1 MEFNHYS
8 VLLNETIDN
17 LNIKPDGIY
26 VDGTLGGGGHSYE
39 IASRLTTGHLYGFD
53 QDTDALKAAGERLA
67 PFGDTVTEIH
77 SNYEFMK
84 ERLAELGVSKVD
96 GIMLDLGV
104 SSFQLDE
111 AERGFTYR
119 VDDAPLDMR
128 MDKDNPK
135 TAADIVNNYSP
146 EDLVRVLYTYGE
158 EKFSKQIV
166 KNIVKER
173 QKAPILTAGQLNKII
188 AESIPKKAQ
197 VGQGH
202 PSKRTYQALRI
213 ELNRELTVL
222 EDHIDDMIDLLN
234 PGGRLCIITFHSL
247 EDRITKVAF
256 KRNEDPCTCPK
267 NFPVCVCGKKSK
279 GKVITRKPILPSEEE
294 LAVNSRS
301 KRAKLRVFERG
312 TL

>member
-17 LNIKPDGIY
+17 LNIKPDGLY
-26 VDGTLGGGGHSYE
+26 VDGTLGGGGHSYQ

-53 QDTDALKAAGERLA
+53 QDTDALRAAGERLA
-67 PFGDTVTEIH
+67 PFKDKVTTIH

-84 ERLAELGVSKVD
+84 ERLAELGVDKVD

-128 MDKDNPK
+128 MDKDNEM
-135 TAADIVNNYSP
+135 TAADIVNTYSP
-146 EDLVRVLYTYGE
+146 EDLTRVLFTYGE

-166 KNIVKER
+166 KNIVKARE
-173 QKAPILTAGQLNKII
+173 QAPILTAGQLNEII
-188 AESIPKKAQ
+188 AASIPKKAQ

-247 EDRITKVAF
+247 EDRIVKNAMRVAE
-256 KRNEDPCTCPK
+256 KPCICPPD
-267 NFPVCVCGKKSK
+267 FPVCVCGRIPL
-279 GKVITRKPILPSEEE
+279 GKVITRKPIVPDEEE
-294 LAVNSRS
+294 LRGNPRAKS
-301 KRAKLRVFERG
+301 AKLRIFERK
-312 TL
+312 

>member
-17 LNIKPDGIY
+17 LKIKPDGIY

-53 QDTDALKAAGERLA
+53 QDTDALKAAGERLSE
-67 PFGDTVTEIH
+67 FTDRVTTIH

-84 ERLAELGVSKVD
+84 ERLAELGVTGVD

-111 AERGFTYR
+111 ADRGFTYR
-119 VDDAPLDMR
+119 VEDAPLDMR
-128 MDKDNPK
+128 MDKDNPM
-135 TAADIVNNYSP
+135 TAADIVNTYAP
-146 EDLVRVLYTYGE
+146 EDLVKVLYAYGE

-173 QKAPILTAGQLNKII
+173 EKAPILTAGQLNKII

-267 NFPVCVCGKKSK
+267 DFPVCVCGKKSK
-279 GKVITRKPILPSEEE
+279 GKVITRKPILPSDKEIEE
-294 LAVNSRS
+294 NSRS
-301 KRAKLRVFERG
+301 KSAKLRVFEKVN
-312 TL
+312 

>member
-17 LNIKPDGIY
+17 LKIKPDGIY

-53 QDTDALKAAGERLA
+53 QDTDALKAAGERLSE
-67 PFGDTVTEIH
+67 FTDRVTTIH

-84 ERLAELGVSKVD
+84 ERLAELGVTGVD

-111 AERGFTYR
+111 ADRGFTYR
-119 VDDAPLDMR
+119 VEDAPLDMR
-128 MDKDNPK
+128 MDKDNPM
-135 TAADIVNNYSP
+135 TAADIVNTYAP
-146 EDLVRVLYTYGE
+146 EDLVKVLYAYGE
-158 EKFSKQIV
+158 GKFSKQIV

-173 QKAPILTAGQLNKII
+173 EKAPILTAGQLNKII

-267 NFPVCVCGKKSK
+267 DFPVCVCGKKSK
-279 GKVITRKPILPSEEE
+279 GKVITRKPILPSDKEIEE
-294 LAVNSRS
+294 NSRS
-301 KRAKLRVFERG
+301 KSAKLRVFEKVN
-312 TL
+312 

>member
-17 LNIKPDGIY
+17 LKIKPDGIY

-53 QDTDALKAAGERLA
+53 QDTDALEAAGKRLA
-67 PFGDTVTEIH
+67 PFGDKVTRIH
-77 SNYEFMK
+77 SNYEYMK
-84 ERLAELGVSKVD
+84 ERLKELGVTSVD

-111 AERGFTYR
+111 ADRGFTYR
-119 VDDAPLDMR
+119 VEDAPLDMR
-128 MDKDNPK
+128 MDKDNEM
-135 TAADIVNNYSP
+135 TAADIVNTYAP
-146 EDLVRVLYTYGE
+146 EDLIRVLFTYGE

-173 QKAPILTAGQLNKII
+173 EKAPILTAGQLNKII

-267 NFPVCVCGKKSK
+267 DFPVCVCGKKSK
-279 GKVITRKPILPSEEE
+279 GKVVTRKPILPSEKE
-294 LAVNSRS
+294 LNENSRS
-301 KRAKLRVFERG
+301 KSAKLRVFEKIKA
-312 TL
+312 

>member
-222 EDHIDDMIDLLN
+222 ENHIDDMIDLLN

-247 EDRITKVAF
+247 EDRMYMPKEFSGMCMWKEI
-256 KRNEDPCTCPK
+256 KRQGNY
-267 NFPVCVCGKKSK
+267 
-279 GKVITRKPILPSEEE
+279 
-294 LAVNSRS
+294 
-301 KRAKLRVFERG
+301 
-312 TL
+312 